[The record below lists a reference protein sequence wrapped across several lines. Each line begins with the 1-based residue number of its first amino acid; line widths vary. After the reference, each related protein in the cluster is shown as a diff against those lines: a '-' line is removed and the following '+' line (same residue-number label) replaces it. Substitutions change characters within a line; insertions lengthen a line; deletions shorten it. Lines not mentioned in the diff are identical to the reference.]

1 MMGWWVLME
10 LRPGSGVPK
19 LRAVTET
26 RQTKQTREELRAALL
41 EAGKEILLE
50 EGLEPGSSN
59 LTFKRVFDRVEKKTG
74 LRLTNASVIRRVW
87 ENQADYQA
95 DVLVAIAQDEQRPE
109 ADLTVRAIAGVFV
122 GIDLSTV
129 ESRAHALREVCRVGG
144 EASGDAIANS
154 ANWSLWINVLAM
166 ATATNL
172 PDERRRIQV
181 ALMEGYETVSRFWE
195 EIYAGLVELFGLRI
209 REPWTMQQFVMTV
222 TALNE
227 GYSLRQHLSG
237 RIERVVRPTGPNGE
251 DQQWTLF
258 AVGLEALVHQFFEPD
273 PDFNAAIS

>member
-1 MMGWWVLME
+1 M
-10 LRPGSGVPK
+10 
-19 LRAVTET
+19 LRAVTEP

-41 EAGKEILLE
+41 EAGREILLE

-59 LTFKRVFDRVEKKTG
+59 LTFKRAFDRVEKKTG

-95 DVLVAIAQDEQRPE
+95 DVLVAIAQDEERPE
-109 ADLTVRAIAGVFV
+109 AELTVRAIADVFV

-144 EASGDAIANS
+144 EANGDAIANS
-154 ANWSLWINVLAM
+154 ASWSLWINVLAM
-166 ATATNL
+166 ATGTNL
-172 PDERRRIQV
+172 PDERRRIQA

-195 EIYAGLVELFGLRI
+195 KIYAGLVELFGLKI

-227 GYSLRQHLSG
+227 GCSLRQHLSG
-237 RIERVVRPTGPNGE
+237 HIERVARPTGPNGE

-258 AVGLEALVHQFFEPD
+258 AVGLEALVHQFFESD
-273 PDFNAAIS
+273 PDFNAATP